1 MKTTVA
7 MAAALMT
14 LTIAACGSSETAEEP
29 AATASADAPMDMD
42 GPFAA
47 SEKSMDEAMKTA
59 VGIDAAD
66 TWVRKMIAHHDG
78 AIEMSRVVL
87 GLNPTADVARM
98 AQMTI
103 DNQGAENEVLKGLIR
118 EGTPDPAS
126 AKLYEASEMA
136 MHEGMMAA
144 TGATPSEAYLTK
156 MLAHHKG
163 AVAMS
168 DIALAN
174 GATGAVRKQIEE
186 TRAEQVAEVKMVEA
200 MLRGQPMPAE
210 MGHASGNADAGHDM
224 DGM

>member
-1 MKTTVA
+1 MKT
-7 MAAALMT
+7 AAALFPALMT
-14 LTIAACGSSETAEEP
+14 LTLAACDAPEPGEQAAAPASP
-29 AATASADAPMDMD
+29 AARATMD

-47 SEKSMDEAMKTA
+47 SEKSMDTAMKAA

-66 TWVRKMIAHHDG
+66 SWVRKMIAHHDG

-87 GLNPTADVARM
+87 RLNPTADVARM

-118 EGTPDPAS
+118 DGTPDPTS

-144 TGATPSEAYLTK
+144 TGATASQAYLAK

-163 AVAMS
+163 AVTMS

-174 GATGAVRKQIEE
+174 GATGTVRAQIEE
-186 TRAEQVAEVKMVEA
+186 TRAEQVAEFELVEA
-200 MLRGQPMPAE
+200 MLRGEPMPAG
-210 MGHASGNADAGHDM
+210 MGHASGSAKAGHAM